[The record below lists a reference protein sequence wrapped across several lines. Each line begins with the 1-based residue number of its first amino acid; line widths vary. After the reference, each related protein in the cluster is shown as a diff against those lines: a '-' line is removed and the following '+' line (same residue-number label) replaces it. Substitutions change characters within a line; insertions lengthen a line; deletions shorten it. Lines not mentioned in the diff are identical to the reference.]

1 MGMWWRGDVPI
12 DRTGGVV
19 LEFGGNKL
27 ARGLGWMIAADPRLR
42 VAFKLVKGDADAFP
56 VRFADAFIATDK
68 RRQRD
73 GLGRGESRVPTG
85 PVFHRFNGL
94 AVGVLIYIRR
104 SLPYQLFVGL
114 RMLSL
119 AEFGKILG
127 GDGPGKTELRGQ
139 AALPR
144 ARNHAALR
152 PIVLLLGG
160 ELLLVISL
168 RLACGK
174 RFGDS
179 QHGLNP
185 RAKVQVGLTFL
196 LCLTGGLHHRTLP
209 VLFIACG
216 LRFGAGRGI

>member
-1 MGMWWRGDVPI
+1 MQLRRDVAI
-12 DRTGGVV
+12 DRTGRVV

-27 ARGLGWMIAADPRLR
+27 ARGLGWMIAANPRLR

-73 GLGRGESRVPTG
+73 GLGRGESRVPPG

-94 AVGVLIYIRR
+94 AVGALIFIRR
-104 SLPYQLFVGL
+104 SLPYQLFVGF
-114 RMLSL
+114 RMLAL

-139 AALPR
+139 AALPL
-144 ARNHAALR
+144 ARNHAPLR

-174 RFGDS
+174 RFGDG
-179 QHGLNP
+179 QHGLNL
-185 RAKVQVGLTFL
+185 RAKVQVGLTFF
-196 LCLTGGLHHRTLP
+196 LCFTGGLCHRIFLA
-209 VLFIACG
+209 LFIARG
-216 LRFGAGRGI
+216 LRFDTGCGF